1 VKQITPVGD
10 ASVQEAFTGQLILP
24 EPAVLDPDVF
34 RERARRCRELLKITT
49 VPEIIEQLTVWARDF
64 EEEANKIDAELTAA
78 RRALHHSMR
87 RRA

>member
-1 VKQITPVGD
+1 VKQITPVGA
-10 ASVQEAFTGQLILP
+10 ASVQEAFTAQLILP
-24 EPAVLDPDVF
+24 EPAVPDPDVF
-34 RERARRCRELLKITT
+34 RERARRCRELLKIAA

-64 EEEANKIDAELTAA
+64 DEEANKIDAEMAAA